1 MYKIETDEFMLRL
14 KPIVH
19 REDLREVVNTSLM
32 IDVSSYDFSAKTLL
46 DIDVRDLAEFAM
58 QLSGLYERLS
68 GFVRLTVPYVDECY
82 IEFSAD
88 KVGHI
93 RVSGFL
99 DNGNRFGFT
108 QRLQFQNEIDQTI
121 LKKFA
126 NDLYADFGKYVK

>member
-68 GFVRLTVPYVDECY
+68 GSVRLTCRMSTNAISSFPRIKSDISE
-82 IEFSAD
+82 SAA
-88 KVGHI
+88 
-93 RVSGFL
+93 SL
-99 DNGNRFGFT
+99 T
-108 QRLQFQNEIDQTI
+108 TEIGSALHKGCNSKTRSTRRS
-121 LKKFA
+121 
-126 NDLYADFGKYVK
+126 

>member
-68 GFVRLTVPYVDECY
+68 GSVRLTVPYIDECY

>member
-58 QLSGLYERLS
+58 QLSGLYERLGGS
-68 GFVRLTVPYVDECY
+68 VRLTVPYVDECY

>member
-68 GFVRLTVPYVDECY
+68 GSVRLTVPYVDECY

-108 QRLQFQNEIDQTI
+108 QRLQFQSEIDQTI

>member
-68 GFVRLTVPYVDECY
+68 GSVRLTVPYVDECY